1 VAGPVGGLITFI
13 IVGFGVIFV
22 MEGLAEMIG
31 HWPIP
36 NSIVEFIKAF
46 VDRDLAVVV
55 GVAYWRV
62 ATSPSHSLMLI

>member
-1 VAGPVGGLITFI
+1 MAGPVGGLITYI

>member
-1 VAGPVGGLITFI
+1 VAGPVGGLITLI

-22 MEGLAEMIG
+22 IEGLAEMIG

>member
-1 VAGPVGGLITFI
+1 MAGPGGGLITYIF
-13 IVGFGVIFV
+13 VGFGVIFV
-22 MEGLAEMIG
+22 IEGLAEMIG

-62 ATSPSHSLMLI
+62 ALLPVTA